1 MKPHSPVL
9 RHLPLFDG
17 PVSFA
22 GAMSVGARESRTP
35 LGGKSQPRLLV
46 VDDDQATLLALSEA
60 LRLRLGNVAIETATS
75 SECAIAKMS
84 CDPYDLV
91 ICDIV
96 MPGTDGLAF
105 LKESR
110 RLYPETP
117 VILVTG
123 RPGSEEAT
131 QFSGAF
137 AFFEKPLEIRG
148 FVDVVRGALE
158 RTELQRRVRERNQ
171 SSVLNLI
178 PSIPTSM

>member
-1 MKPHSPVL
+1 MRPHSPIL

-22 GAMSVGARESRTP
+22 GAMSVGARESRT
-35 LGGKSQPRLLV
+35 PRLLV

-96 MPGTDGLAF
+96 MPGTDGLVF

-148 FVDVVRGALE
+148 FVDVVRAALE

>member
-1 MKPHSPVL
+1 MRPHSPIL

-22 GAMSVGARESRTP
+22 GAMSVGARESRT
-35 LGGKSQPRLLV
+35 PRLLV

-96 MPGTDGLAF
+96 MPGTDGLVF

-123 RPGSEEAT
+123 RPGSEDAT
-131 QFSGAF
+131 QFSSAF

-148 FVDVVRGALE
+148 FVDVVRAALE

>member
-60 LRLRLGNVAIETATS
+60 LRLRLGNVTIETATS

-123 RPGSEEAT
+123 RPGFEEAT